1 VEQVDEVS
9 EHNKKTERDIG
20 HMTLEALGRQ
30 YAAEAD
36 NLEGLIASCDARR
49 HIAIRAGESKEA
61 QRLEKLMELHTQQ
74 QRDLLELSAWLR
86 HYYDDSSGDSQRNQT
101 QASAGVCVA

>member
-1 VEQVDEVS
+1 MERVDEQGKQNNLKGPLS
-9 EHNKKTERDIG
+9 
-20 HMTLEALGRQ
+20 MTLEALGRQ
-30 YAAEAD
+30 YAAEVD

-74 QRDLLELSAWLR
+74 QKDLLELSAWLR
-86 HYYDDSSGDSQRNQT
+86 HYYDDSPGDSQGEQA
-101 QASAGVCVA
+101 QASAGVCVV